1 MNTEFEEMTS
11 IYQQASMP
19 DKEREALNKATGH
32 ALTAPLDRFRED
44 PENARKSFD
53 QEDLILLGESILAHG
68 VIEPISVIKDADNE
82 GCFVVAGGN
91 RRLRASILAGVKTIP
106 YVLRDT
112 TDSLERII
120 LNQHS
125 RLGVIELSDALNK
138 ERAAGVKTKDIA
150 KALGKSYQ
158 WVTKYLSAAT
168 FPEAIIGLVN
178 SGTTDMNFLCTLAA
192 NYKHSPEEVDDYING
207 GVINRAGWQEWLACH
222 PLGGSGEAGEAGE
235 AGDKRQHISE
245 NLAESIEAEE
255 ADLDSIEAEEAEV
268 EAGEA
273 VRPHREKT
281 TRKDELPTVPD
292 LEAGMI
298 FIAGKLAVEFKRVDR
313 VEMVI
318 GDRRWDIEI
327 GE

>member
-19 DKEREALNKATGH
+19 EKEREALKKATGH
-32 ALTAPLDRFRED
+32 ALTAPLDCFRED
-44 PENARKSFD
+44 PENARKVFD

-68 VIEPISVIKDADNE
+68 VIEPISVVKDADNE
-82 GCFVVAGGN
+82 GCFIVAGGN
-91 RRLRASILAGVKTIP
+91 RRLRASIMAGVKTIP
-106 YVLRDT
+106 YVLRNT

-125 RLGVIELSDALNK
+125 RLGVIELSEALNK

-150 KALGKSYQ
+150 TAMGKSYQ

-168 FPEAIIGLVN
+168 FPESIIGLVN

-192 NYKHSPEEVDDYING
+192 NYKHSAEEVEEYIKEG
-207 GVINRAGWQEWLACH
+207 IINRAGWQQWLACH
-222 PLGGSGEAGEAGE
+222 PLGGSEEKEKAGEEEKAGE
-235 AGDKRQHISE
+235 IRRRIAA
-245 NLAESIEAEE
+245 NLAKSIDSEE
-255 ADLDSIEAEEAEV
+255 EEV
-268 EAGEA
+268 EADEA
-273 VRPHREKT
+273 AFEEDESGIPPWEKT
-281 TRKDELPTVPD
+281 TCKDELPTVPD
-292 LEAGMI
+292 LGAGMI
-298 FIAGKLAVEFKRVDR
+298 FIAGKKAVEFKRGER